1 MLTPCELRK
10 SKDEIQKALPCDL
23 LTTVVPRFIKS
34 NTWSGS
40 FWRVLFLILG
50 KSNNEL

>member
-10 SKDEIQKALPCDL
+10 SKEEIQKALPCDL
-23 LTTVVPRFIKS
+23 LTTVVPKFIKS

-40 FWRVLFLILG
+40 FWGVAVLNSG
-50 KSNNEL
+50 KE